1 MKTKTT
7 RNQLKK
13 YFNNIISVPYC
24 RLNKLLSYED
34 AIFYNAGIN
43 GWNYD
48 VYSINGDC
56 IVTGYNTFGTPAPG
70 EIIAAYEAKAKEIK
84 ESSRDYTATKAAL
97 YGLLVSFIQEVI
109 DTATK

>member
-7 RNQLKK
+7 RNQLTK

-24 RLNKLLSYED
+24 SLQKLLSYED
-34 AIFYNAGIN
+34 AKFYNAGIN
-43 GWNYD
+43 GWNCD
-48 VYSINGDC
+48 VYTVNGDC
-56 IVTGYNTFGTPAPG
+56 IVTGYRTFGTPAPY
-70 EIIAAYEAKAKEIK
+70 ELITAYEAKAEEIK
-84 ESSRDYTATKAAL
+84 KNNRDYTATKAAL